1 MPGHEDYINLE
12 RLITPLV
19 LNYCQCMLE
28 LQEYYT
34 VLEQTSE
41 LLEKHKGGLP
51 GLCCKRP

>member
-1 MPGHEDYINLE
+1 MPGHEDYVNLE

-41 LLEKHKGGLP
+41 LLEKHKGG
-51 GLCCKRP
+51 